1 MTSNPSVSGSCLCG
15 AVRFELDLPAKWCAH
30 CHCTMCQRAHGAA
43 FVTWVGVDEV
53 ALKLD
58 DNSDCLCWFSSSDN
72 AERGFCSRCGS
83 TLFFKSQR
91 WPGEIHVVRSNI
103 DGNIDLEPQA
113 HVYYDTHVS
122 WFDVEDDLGKKP

>member
-1 MTSNPSVSGSCLCG
+1 MAVTSGSCLCG

-58 DNSDCLCWFSSSDN
+58 DNSDCLSWFSSSDN

-103 DGNIDLEPQA
+103 NGNIDLEPQA

-122 WFDVEDDLGKKP
+122 

>member
-15 AVRFELDLPAKWCAH
+15 AVRFELELPAKWCAH

-43 FVTWVGVDEV
+43 FVTWVGVDEAV
-53 ALKLD
+53 LRLD
-58 DNSDCLCWFSSSDN
+58 DNSDCLSWFSSSDN
-72 AERGFCSRCGS
+72 AERGFCGRCGS

-103 DGNIDLEPQA
+103 VGNIDPEPQA

-122 WFDVEDDLGKKP
+122 WFDVEDNLGKKP